1 MGRIEPVEKLEAF
14 RAQARAWLEANC
26 PSSMRTAMPDD
37 EAVWGGRS
45 ASFKNPDSKT
55 WLDRMAAKGRTVPTW
70 PKEYGGGGLTP
81 AEARVLDAEMRDLGC
96 RSPLQSFGIWM
107 LGPVLL
113 EFGTEEQ
120 KRTHLPK
127 IARGEIRWCQ
137 GYSEPEAGS
146 DLAGLKTRAV
156 PQGEHF
162 QVNGHKIWTSYANY
176 ADWIFCLVRTDPLAK
191 KHDGISFILIDM
203 ADPGVRTRPIRL
215 ISGAS
220 PFCETFFENVRVP
233 MAHLVGGLN
242 QGWTIAKRLLEHERK
257 MIASIGER
265 QRGAE
270 RQLAAIAKSYV
281 GERDGRLADAV
292 LRDRIAQQEMDRR
305 AFELTQRRA
314 AEEARGGAPGPASAM
329 FKYYGTELNKRKFEV
344 LLHCV
349 GTQALGW
356 EGDGFEPGELRVTRE
371 WLRSKGNSI
380 EGGTSEVQLN
390 VIAKR
395 VLGLPD

>member
-1 MGRIEPVEKLEAF
+1 VQDVDAF
-14 RAQARAWLEANC
+14 QMQTRAWLEANC
-26 PSSMRTAMPDD
+26 PSSMRTPMPDD
-37 EAVWGGRS
+37 EIVWGGRR
-45 ASFKNPDSKT
+45 AVFKNPDSKL
-55 WLDRMAAKGRTVPTW
+55 WLERMAARGWTVPSW
-70 PKEYGGGGLTP
+70 PREYGGGGLSP
-81 AEARVLDAEMRDLGC
+81 DEARVLDE
-96 RSPLQSFGIWM
+96 
-107 LGPVLL
+107 LL

-120 KRTHLPK
+120 KQAHLPK

-162 QVNGHKIWTSYANY
+162 LVNGHKVWTSYANF
-176 ADWIFCLVRTDPLAK
+176 ADWIFCLVRTDPMAK
-191 KHDGISFILIDM
+191 KHEGISFIVIDM

-233 MAHLVGGLN
+233 LGNLVGGLN

-257 MIASIGER
+257 MIASIGQR

-270 RQLAAIAKSYV
+270 RPLADLAKAYA
-281 GERDGRLADAV
+281 GAKDGRVADQA
-292 LRDRIAQQEMDRR
+292 LRQRIAQQEMDQR
-305 AFELTQRRA
+305 AFQLTQRRA
-314 AEEARGGAPGPASAM
+314 AEEAKGGSPGAASAM
-329 FKYYGTELNKRKFEV
+329 FKYYGTELNKRKFE
-344 LLHCV
+344 LLLACA

-356 EGDGFEPGELRVTRE
+356 EGEGFAADELRIARE
-371 WLRSKGNSI
+371 WLRSKANSI
-380 EGGTSEVQLN
+380 EGGTSEIQLN
-390 VIAKR
+390 IIAKR

>member
-1 MGRIEPVEKLEAF
+1 MENAAF
-14 RAQARAWLEANC
+14 RAETRAWLEAQC
-26 PSSMRTAMPDD
+26 PPGMRTPMPED
-37 EAVWGGRS
+37 EVVWGGRS
-45 ASFKNPDSKT
+45 ARFKNPDSKL
-55 WLDRMAAKGRTVPTW
+55 WLERMAAKGWTVPTW
-70 PKEYGGGGLTP
+70 PKEYGGGGLSP
-81 AEARVLDAEMRDLGC
+81 AEARILEEEMRRLDC

-113 EFGTEEQ
+113 ECGTAAQ
-120 KRTHLPK
+120 KATHLPQ

-156 PQGEHF
+156 LQGDSF
-162 QVNGHKIWTSYANY
+162 LVNGHKIWTSYANF

-191 KHDGISFILIDM
+191 KHEGISFLLIDM

-220 PFCETFFENVRVP
+220 PFCETFIENVRVP
-233 MAHLVGGLN
+233 RENLVGGLN
-242 QGWTIAKRLLEHERK
+242 NGWTIAKKLLEHERK

-270 RQLAAIAKSYV
+270 RSLADLAKAYV
-281 GERDGRLADAV
+281 GETDGAVADAV
-292 LRDRIAQQEMDRR
+292 LRERIAHLEIDQR
-305 AFELTQRRA
+305 AFRLTQRRA
-314 AEEARGGAPGPASAM
+314 AEEAKGGSPGPASAM
-329 FKYYGTELNKRKFEV
+329 FKYYGTELNKRKFE
-344 LLHCV
+344 LLLQIA

-356 EGDGFEPGELRVTRE
+356 DGDGFTAGELRLARE
-371 WLRSKGNSI
+371 WLRSKANSI
-380 EGGTSEVQLN
+380 EGGTSEIQLN
-390 VIAKR
+390 IIAKR

>member
-1 MGRIEPVEKLEAF
+1 VSAAVERPDEF
-14 RAQARAWLEANC
+14 RAATRAWLEANC
-26 PSSMRTAMPDD
+26 PPAMRTPMPED
-37 EAVWGGRS
+37 EIVWGGRN
-45 ASFKNPDSKT
+45 ARFKNPESKL
-55 WLDRMAAKGRTVPTW
+55 WLERMAARGWTVPSW
-70 PKEYGGGGLTP
+70 PKEYGGGGLI
-81 AEARVLDAEMRDLGC
+81 AGEARILEEEMRRLDC
-96 RSPLQSFGIWM
+96 RPPLQSFGIWM

-113 EFGTEEQ
+113 EAGSEEQ
-120 KRTHLPK
+120 KRAHLPR

-162 QVNGHKIWTSYANY
+162 LVNGHKIWTSYANE

-191 KHDGISFILIDM
+191 KHEGISFILIDM

-233 MAHLVGGLN
+233 LGNLVGGLN

-257 MIASIGER
+257 MIASIGQR
-265 QRGAE
+265 QRGAD
-270 RQLAAIAKSYV
+270 RPLAALAKRYV
-281 GERDGRLADAV
+281 GERDGRIADPV
-292 LRDRIAQQEMDRR
+292 LRDRIAAHEMDQR
-305 AFELTQRRA
+305 AFLLTQRRA
-314 AEEARGGAPGPASAM
+314 AEEAKAGGAPGPASAM
-329 FKYYGTELNKRKFEV
+329 FKFYGTELNKRKFE
-344 LLHCV
+344 LLLACL

-356 EGDGFEPGELRVTRE
+356 EGDGFAPEELRATRE
-371 WLRSKGNSI
+371 WLRSKANSI
-380 EGGTSEVQLN
+380 EGGTSEIQLN
-390 VIAKR
+390 IIAKR